1 MTTRKWVYP
10 LVILVQ
16 RLSKNMFIFTV
27 KKLSSPKFSTW
38 SISRISWKYKKKTL
52 ILLVAL
58 LSCFLNYLHF
68 AGQNARRF
76 IHNPNEHVDMCHSGN
91 KKVTTKKRLSDK
103 FSSKTSKSRVLR
115 NAIIFWWELTS
126 SQNQGKLVYSITCC
140 TMDKY
145 STSIPLMGSTRN
157 TPSDSGRVSIYPQST
172 MVSISWSLRN
182 LLSRNM

>member
-1 MTTRKWVYP
+1 M
-10 LVILVQ
+10 
-16 RLSKNMFIFTV
+16 
-27 KKLSSPKFSTW
+27 
-38 SISRISWKYKKKTL
+38 
-52 ILLVAL
+52 
-58 LSCFLNYLHF
+58 HF

-76 IHNPNEHVDMCHSGN
+76 IHNPNEHVDVCHSGN

-103 FSSKTSKSRVLR
+103 FSSKTSKSHVLR

-157 TPSDSGRVSIYPQST
+157 TPLPVEIKFNNYNITDAECAILDVYENNQN
-172 MVSISWSLRN
+172 SLYGKLKRSPVVVN
-182 LLSRNM
+182 AWWNI